1 MCERDG
7 SAFQA
12 LNHTLDRRQFL
23 KSLSIAAAATGALV
37 VMPMGMA
44 AALGK
49 QTSVKATHGA
59 GLCNLGIFIAKEC
72 QLGAEDG
79 VELEFVV
86 TPTNTDIVTL
96 FGIGAVDVSM
106 IPYSN
111 FLSLYHAGAP
121 VKIVAGGGVNGCMI
135 VAGEGIS
142 SAQDMRG
149 KTLGTFQADTLEV
162 LPFDWLKRAGMS
174 FKDVDVRYFNTSPEM
189 AQAFL
194 SGSVDAICAVEPYA
208 SQCVQSRAGARI
220 LSDGTDLYGAYY
232 ADCLLAVRNAM
243 LSEQRPVVKA
253 VIKALLVAQGQIE
266 SDLPGALE
274 QTVGSYYKTTLEA
287 ATLAAKRQPVMVDQR
302 SLADFILAR
311 GQSMY
316 EMGYLKTLPTADIFD
331 WTPLEEVI
339 AENAALY
346 QGLALKTA

>member
-7 SAFQA
+7 NAYQA
-12 LNHTLDRRQFL
+12 LNKNFDRRQFL
-23 KSLSIAAAATGALV
+23 KALSIAGAAAGALV

-44 AALGK
+44 AAIDK
-49 QTSVKATHGA
+49 KTTVKATHGA
-59 GLCNLGIFIAKEC
+59 GLCNLGIFIAKER
-72 QLGAEDG
+72 QLGSEDG
-79 VELEFVV
+79 VDLEFVV

-135 VAGEGIS
+135 VTAEGINS
-142 SAQDMRG
+142 PEDMRG

-162 LPFDWLKRAGMS
+162 LPFDWLKKAGMS
-174 FKDVDVRYFNTSPEM
+174 FKDVDIRYFNTSPEM
-189 AQAFL
+189 AQAFI
-194 SGSVDAICAVEPYA
+194 SGAVDAICAVEPYA
-208 SQCVQSRAGARI
+208 SQCAQARAGAQI
-220 LSDGTDLYGAYY
+220 LSDGTDLYGDYY
-232 ADCLLAVRNAM
+232 ADCLLAVRNQM
-243 LSEQRPVVKA
+243 LTEQRPVVKA
-253 VIKALLVAQGQIE
+253 VIKSLLVAQGQIE
-266 SDLPGALE
+266 SDLPSALK
-274 QTVGSYYKTTLEA
+274 QTVGSYYKTSLEA

-311 GQSMY
+311 AQSMY
-316 EMGYLKTLPTADIFD
+316 EMGYLKKLPTDDIFD

-339 AENAALY
+339 AENASLY
-346 QGLALKTA
+346 QGLKLKTA